1 VIESEIAMYSQTAEY
16 ALRAMASLALRPDEL
31 VSTPEIASLTKV
43 PVNYLAKVLQFLAAS
58 ELITGRR
65 GVGGGYKLAR
75 PASDVRLLDV
85 INAVSPVARIES
97 CPLGL
102 PNHGPFLCPL
112 HRRADQAAAAVIAI
126 FEGVTLADLVNDP
139 MSNRPLCDT
148 EATARLQS
156 MGTIAPPV
164 TPLRSA
170 TPAVL
175 STSAPKASTKSAP
188 QPKPAAAK
196 PASTSKS
203 TTTLARKSKSKP
215 TGKRRA

>member
-1 VIESEIAMYSQTAEY
+1 MYSQTAEY

-126 FEGVTLADLVNDP
+126 FEGVTLADLVTDP

-156 MGTIAPPV
+156 MGTIAP
-164 TPLRSA
+164 TSSTRA

-175 STSAPKASTKSAP
+175 STSAPKASAKPGP
-188 QPKPAAAK
+188 QAKPAAK
-196 PASTSKS
+196 PAAPSKS
-203 TTTLARKSKSKP
+203 AAALATKSKP
-215 TGKRRA
+215 KSAGKRRA